1 LPLGGALAPVP
12 FGYLIDKGRADLVLV
27 LVALVLLASLLCVGT
42 ARAAAGRDVLPAP
55 AE

>member
-1 LPLGGALAPVP
+1 MPLGNALAPVP
-12 FGYLIDKGRADLVLV
+12 FGYLIDKGRPGLVLV

-42 ARAAAGRDVLPAP
+42 ARAGAGREVLTAP